1 MNNNQFQFAQPAV
14 FTEINEMVRSFA
26 SSFVAYKLLHSQVH
40 DMPFK
45 LLLLNRTNMW

>member
-26 SSFVAYKLLHSQVH
+26 SSFVRQFVRCIQITTFTSTRHAI
-40 DMPFK
+40 
-45 LLLLNRTNMW
+45 